1 MAEMLMRLVLSL
13 GLVFALLAVVARV
26 AGRRLKPVG
35 GPLQVLHR
43 QGLAKGSSLA
53 VVAVGERVL
62 LLGATEHQVQLITEL
77 DYDDLPEAETVVVGE
92 PTPVIPPALTALAR
106 RAVPTRS
113 FDRVL
118 EDATAQAA
126 TPAAPPVVV
135 EPVRRPAGPAP
146 GGGPPDGALAGSLL
160 SPSTWRQAAQAV
172 GGRAS

>member
-1 MAEMLMRLVLSL
+1 MAEMLMRLTLSL

-26 AGRRLKPVG
+26 AGRRMKPVG

-77 DYDDLPEAETVVVGE
+77 DYDDLPEAETVVLGE
-92 PTPVIPPALTALAR
+92 PAPVIPPALTALAR
-106 RAVPTRS
+106 RAVPVRS
-113 FDRVL
+113 FDREL
-118 EDATAQAA
+118 ADATARTA
-126 TPAAPPVVV
+126 TPPDPATPPARAV
-135 EPVRRPAGPAP
+135 GPAP